1 MMIHEITAKTGK
13 YKNRVR
19 VGRGEG
25 SGLGKT
31 SGRGTKG
38 AHSRSGWA
46 QKVGYIGGAVPLQRR
61 LPKRGFTNAPF
72 RREYA
77 VVNVKTLDTHCR
89 NGEDVTIESLAKA
102 GLVRDAS
109 KPLKVLG
116 EGELTKKL
124 NITAEKFSGSAKS
137 KIEAAGGTITVVPA
151 PHWTRAQEP
160 KAKK

>member
-61 LPKRGFTNAPF
+61 LPKRGFSNAPF
-72 RREYA
+72 RRLYA
-77 VVNVKTLDTHCR
+77 IVNVKTLDAHCR
-89 NGEDVTIESLAKA
+89 DGEDVTIESLAKA

-124 NITAEKFSGSAKS
+124 NITAEKVSGAAKS

-151 PHWTRAQEP
+151 PHWTRTEKP
-160 KAKK
+160 KTAK